1 MLNPWNAK
9 CSLLCTRCVK
19 TMTNTI
25 DKLKSHWVPNT
36 HEDTHAR
43 TPKAFI
49 CIHSRKTWMI
59 WSSQLLFG
67 DPCTSRKKRN
77 LSNLQ
82 PQPLSTRL
90 YCWCFF
96 GSACWW
102 LGAVAMNH
110 STIHVLFAIETMAI
124 TIWRH
129 LFLCHYQPLITHT
142 EAHSHTHTLR
152 YKTNGIEKV
161 WHCWK

>member
-1 MLNPWNAK
+1 M
-9 CSLLCTRCVK
+9 CQDDD
-19 TMTNTI
+19 TI

-43 TPKAFI
+43 THPKAFI
-49 CIHSRKTWMI
+49 CTHSRKTWMI
-59 WSSQLLFG
+59 WSSQILFG

-96 GSACWW
+96 RFS
-102 LGAVAMNH
+102 LLVARCCCHESFHHPCAFCHWNNGH
-110 STIHVLFAIETMAI
+110 NNLETLVFM
-124 TIWRH
+124 
-129 LFLCHYQPLITHT
+129 PLPASEYTHGGT
-142 EAHSHTHTLR
+142 LTDTHTLQ

-161 WHCWK
+161 WHCWKYKQYFIV